1 MSEKP
6 PFKIYGEPEFQNSS
20 MVVGWGE
27 DAGKLGVKVTDYL
40 NKKLEGQECG
50 EIEPVDF
57 FPLSGVSV
65 EGDVARFP
73 ESKFYCCRK
82 KNLVIFKSNPPRA
95 EWYKFLNLVLDVAE
109 HYWHVKELYTVGGMI
124 TLGAHTAPRELLAI
138 PNSLE
143 MKEVLSQYG
152 LARDTDYE
160 TPPGQRPTLSAYLLW
175 VAKRRN
181 IVGAN
186 FWVPIPFYLAAIE
199 DPRASR
205 KVLDFLDQRLD
216 LGLDFTDLDE
226 EIGRQNEQIA
236 QVRIRFPDIDGYIQ
250 RLESNLGLTEQEN
263 EKLVRE
269 VEESLRKRD

>member
-1 MSEKP
+1 MSEKS
-6 PFKIYGEPEFQNSS
+6 PFKIYGESEFQNAS
-20 MVVGWGE
+20 MVVGWNE
-27 DAGKLGVKVTDYL
+27 DAGKLGAKVTDYL

-50 EIEPVDF
+50 EIEPADF
-57 FPLSGVSV
+57 FPLNGVSV
-65 EGDVARFP
+65 EDDVARFP

-124 TLGAHTAPRELLAI
+124 TLGAHTAPRELLAT
-138 PNSLE
+138 PNSPE
-143 MKEVLSQYG
+143 MKEILSRYE

-160 TPPGQRPTLSAYLLW
+160 TPPGQRPTLSSYLLW

-186 FWVPIPFYLAAIE
+186 FWVSIPFYLVAIE

-205 KVLDFLDQRLD
+205 KVLDFLDKRF
-216 LGLDFTDLDE
+216 GLEIDFTDLDE
-226 EIGRQNEQIA
+226 ENKRQSEKIA
-236 QVRIRFPDIDGYIQ
+236 QVRIRLPEIDSYIQ
-250 RLESNLGLTEQEN
+250 KLESNLGLTEQEN

-269 VEESLRKRD
+269 VGEYLRKRD